1 MGITIDGWRS
11 LLQVSDRKRSRK
23 KGGYYAVCPCHDDHD
38 PSLEVWIGTKGQTEM
53 RCWACGADRLQVAEA
68 LGKTL
73 ADVAVDALTGEPP
86 ERGRRG
92 GKKRG
97 KAAADKG
104 QREEREESGPKIAR
118 RPFAKGQT
126 RTHKGATVTLTD
138 LYAYRDADG
147 VLRKTKARYEGV
159 DADGKR
165 VKTFLFQSVGEDG
178 QLYDADL
185 WHDILYRLP
194 ELVQAKAEHRT
205 VYVVEG
211 EKDADNLN
219 ALGCCAVSGAYGA
232 GLQNLERK
240 WLDAY
245 SDAIAGAD
253 RVVVIPDNDDNGYG
267 LGRYICEALAG
278 RVGDLLVLELCDSL
292 TDEEREQFAK
302 GDFTDWAHLMRGR
315 GMTRGQ
321 IMARFGQLTD
331 KALPYVRQGKKLNLK
346 PRAGG
351 EAAADKPQD
360 GAQASGGQTSDGGGG
375 DDFDHY
381 MGLREYC
388 VEDGRLCRIQGSGK
402 RAWAKPLCDFVPEL
416 VETLTRDDGIVQD
429 TEWVIRGKNRFG
441 HALPD
446 AQVKNDEFLAMRW
459 PARVWKTHG
468 NIYPGS
474 LTAGYVRDA
483 ILRGGQGRAKDRT
496 VYGYTGFREIGSR
509 VAYLYQG
516 GAIGAE
522 GVSVELNSVS
532 PHYHLRLP
540 EIAGREAHQ
549 IEADGARAIAALAT
563 GFPARI
569 ILPLLSQAFLGPL
582 YSTMIALG
590 RTPGYVVFLVGQS
603 GSFKSTLQGY
613 VQSMFGDFHAKQMP
627 ANFRSTANWTSDAPY
642 YCKDTLFTCDDFYQT
657 RTKRESDELNR
668 VANNLIS
675 AASDRAAR
683 NRQGADKNV
692 VKGRP
697 VRSTITMTGEVLP
710 EINEGRTLR
719 LYIIHAERGE
729 IAKSVGELAPY
740 ARLQRG
746 GAYRAGMSGYIK
758 WLMTRWLE
766 LPDWLDAQLD
776 EGMALAEGLGIDPK
790 YARLRENAGYLIA
803 GCRIMIR
810 YLTDMG
816 ALDDKQAQEM
826 EAAALTG
833 IGDNLERQTEDV
845 RDMTPAQV
853 YLDVIRSLIVTQAVS
868 YVDLADVKDKPVVDG
883 HPDYANRPMVG
894 WRDAGMYYLDPEA
907 IDQCVRRSL
916 KDRESSLGMS
926 GTAVRR
932 QMMAEGMLIPGNDR
946 GRETPLK
953 AKRIRERTL
962 RLLWIDRARIDG
974 AGTPVN
980 IDAFTH
986 TDEPLPF

>member
-1 MGITIDGWRS
+1 MGITIDGWRD
-11 LLQVSDRKRSRK
+11 LLGGATEKKRSRK
-23 KGGYYAVCPCHDDHD
+23 RGGFYAVCPCHDDHD
-38 PSLEVWIGTKGQTEM
+38 PSLEVWIGAKGQTQM
-53 RCWACGADRLQVAEA
+53 RCWACGADRLAVAEA
-68 LGKTL
+68 MGKGL
-73 ADVAVDALTGEPP
+73 DDVAVDALTGEAP
-86 ERGRRG
+86 ERGRRA
-92 GKKRG
+92 GKKQSRAH
-97 KAAADKG
+97 AATAP
-104 QREEREESGPKIAR
+104 QPQERTESAPPVAR
-118 RPFAKGQT
+118 KPFELGQT
-126 RTHKGATVTLTD
+126 RTEKGVRCTLTD
-138 LYAYRDADG
+138 IYDYRDAEG
-147 VLRKTKARYEGV
+147 VTLKRKARYEGRGG
-159 DADGKR
+159 DGKR
-165 VKTFLFQSVGEDG
+165 VKTFRFQSVGMDG

-185 WHDILYRLP
+185 YHNLLYRLP

-211 EKDADNLN
+211 EKDADNLA
-219 ALGCCAVSGAYGA
+219 ALGYCAVSGAYGA
-232 GLQNLERK
+232 GRENLERK
-240 WLDAY
+240 WLPAY
-245 SDAIAGAD
+245 TEAIAGAGE
-253 RVVVIPDNDDNGYG
+253 VVVIPDNDENGYG
-267 LGRYICEALAG
+267 LQRYICEALHG
-278 RVGDLLVLELCDSL
+278 RVGTLAVLRLCDSL
-292 TDEEREQFAK
+292 TDAERAEFAK
-302 GDFTDWAHLMRGR
+302 GDFTDWAHLMRTGR

-321 IMARFGQLTD
+321 IVERFEQLTA
-331 KALPYVRQGKKLNLK
+331 KAVPYVRQGKAM
-346 PRAGG
+346 PAPERADGK
-351 EAAADKPQD
+351 AADRP
-360 GAQASGGQTSDGGGG
+360 AAGGG
-375 DDFDHY
+375 DDGGDGFVHY
-381 MGLREYC
+381 MGIREYC

-416 VETLTRDDGIVQD
+416 VETVTRDDGLVQD

-459 PARVWKTHG
+459 PSRVWKTHG

-496 VYGYTGFREIGSR
+496 IYGYTGFREIGGR
-509 VAYLYQG
+509 VAYLYHG

-522 GVSVELNSVS
+522 GVSVELSSVS

-540 EIAGREAHQ
+540 EIPGREPHQ
-549 IEADGARAIAALAT
+549 IEADGAKAIAALAG

-569 ILPLLSQAFLGPL
+569 ILPLLAQAFLGPL
-582 YSTMIALG
+582 YSTMIRIG

-642 YCKDTLFTCDDFYQT
+642 YCKDTLFTCDDYYQT
-657 RTKRESDELNR
+657 RTRRESDELNR

-675 AASDRAAR
+675 AASDRAVR
-683 NRQGADKNV
+683 NRQGADKGV
-692 VKGRP
+692 IKGRP

-758 WLMTRWLE
+758 WLMTRWTE

-776 EGMALAEGLGIDPK
+776 DGMRLAEGLGIDQR
-790 YARLRENAGYLIA
+790 YARMRENAGFLIA
-803 GCRIMIR
+803 GCRIMLA

-816 ALDDKQAQEM
+816 AMSAQEAEAM
-826 EAAALTG
+826 QAAAIEG
-833 IGDNLERQTEDV
+833 IGENLSRQTEDV
-845 RDMTPAQV
+845 RDMTPAQI
-853 YLDVIRSLIVTQAVS
+853 YLDVIRSLIVTQAVA
-868 YVDLADVKDKPVVDG
+868 YIDLTDAGDSPQVDG
-883 HPDYANRPMVG
+883 RRDYANRPVVG
-894 WRDAGMYYLDPEA
+894 WRDNSLYYLDADA

-926 GTAVRR
+926 ATAVRR
-932 QMMAEGMLIPGNDR
+932 QMMAEGMLIPGSDR
-946 GRETPLK
+946 GRPTPLK
-953 AKRIRERTL
+953 AKRIRDRTL

-974 AGTPVN
+974 TDAPVVIEEFTP
-980 IDAFTH
+980 
-986 TDEPLPF
+986 TDEPMPF

>member
-11 LLQVSDRKRSRK
+11 LLRVSDHKRSRR

-38 PSLEVWIGTKGQTEM
+38 PSLEVWIGSKGQTEM

-86 ERGRRG
+86 ERGRRS
-92 GKKRG
+92 GKKRD
-97 KAAADKG
+97 KAAADSGKRDE
-104 QREEREESGPKIAR
+104 QAERKPPLAR

-138 LYAYRDADG
+138 LYDYRDAEG
-147 VLRKTKARYEGV
+147 VLRKRKARYEGT
-159 DADGKR
+159 DAEGKR

-185 WHDILYRLP
+185 WHDLLYRLP
-194 ELVQAKAEHRT
+194 ELAQAKAEHRT

-211 EKDADNLN
+211 EKDADNLT

-232 GLQNLERK
+232 GVQNLERK
-240 WLDAY
+240 WLPAY
-245 SDAIAGAD
+245 TQALTGCD
-253 RVVVIPDNDDNGYG
+253 RVVVIPDNDANGYG
-267 LGRYICEALAG
+267 LQQYICEALIG
-278 RVGDLLVLELCDSL
+278 RVGELLVLYLQDSL
-292 TDEEREQFAK
+292 TDEEKGQFLK

-321 IMARFGQLTD
+321 IMALFAELTD
-331 KALPYVRQGKKLNLK
+331 KAMPYVRQGKADML
-346 PRAGG
+346 PAQQGG
-351 EAAADKPQD
+351 QATDKPQD
-360 GAQASGGQTSDGGGG
+360 GGQAGDGDGGG
-375 DDFDHY
+375 DDFAHY

-388 VEDGRLCRIQGSGK
+388 IEDGRLCRIQGSGK

-416 VETLTRDDGIVQD
+416 AETVTRDDGIAQD
-429 TEWVIRGKNRFG
+429 TEWVIRGKDRHG
-441 HALPD
+441 QALPE

-459 PARVWKTHG
+459 PARAWKTYG

-509 VAYLYQG
+509 IAYLYQG

-522 GVSVELNSVS
+522 GVSVELSSVS

-540 EIAGREAHQ
+540 EIPGREPRQ
-549 IEADGARAIAALAT
+549 IEEDGARAIAALAT

-569 ILPLLSQAFLGPL
+569 ILPLLAQAFLGPL
-582 YSTMIALG
+582 YSTMTALS

-683 NRQGADKNV
+683 NRQSADKGV
-692 VKGRP
+692 IKGRP

-729 IAKSVGELAPY
+729 IAKDVSELAPY

-746 GAYRAGMSGYIK
+746 GAYRAGMHGYIK
-758 WLMTRWLE
+758 WLMTRWPE
-766 LPDWLDAQLD
+766 LPDIVDTLLD
-776 EGMALAEGLGIDPK
+776 ESMEMAEGLGIDTR
-790 YARLRENAGYLIA
+790 YARMRENAGYLIA
-803 GCRIMIR
+803 GSRIMIR

-816 ALDDKQAQEM
+816 ALDDKQAQAL
-826 EAAALTG
+826 EAAAITG
-833 IGDNLERQTEDV
+833 IGDNLARQTEDV

-868 YVDLADVKDKPVVDG
+868 YVDLTDAHDKPVVDG
-883 HPDYANRPMVG
+883 HTDYANRPMVG
-894 WRDAGMYYLDPEA
+894 WRDSAMYYLDPEA
-907 IDQCVRRSL
+907 IDKAVRQNL

-932 QMMAEGMLIPGNDR
+932 QMMAEGALIPGTER

-953 AKRIRERTL
+953 TKRIRERTL
-962 RLLWIDRARIDG
+962 RLLWIPRDRIDG
-974 AGTPVN
+974 TETPLD
-980 IDAFTH
+980 IDTFKQ
-986 TDEPLPF
+986 TDEPVPF